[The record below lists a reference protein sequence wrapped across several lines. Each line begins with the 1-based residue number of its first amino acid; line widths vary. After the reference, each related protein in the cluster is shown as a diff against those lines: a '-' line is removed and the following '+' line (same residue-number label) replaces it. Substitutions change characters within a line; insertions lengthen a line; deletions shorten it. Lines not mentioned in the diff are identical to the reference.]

1 MHSHTTP
8 NLPLYKG
15 LSILLGKR
23 KIHIL
28 HKIEVLPDSSPSA
41 GRVPAVVLPWLGS
54 GAGVAPLKVPKE
66 IVLCL
71 TIRLIHPMQI
81 SPAGKSLGDLE
92 AKHEHCTRS
101 GGLEKTSTSPCS
113 SCQCWSWQSSQK
125 QHGLGAQEVLGSP
138 PGRSSSKAL
147 QHELGTS
154 CPMSLCCP
162 SATLFSHPH
171 SVQLPCLEDENK
183 ISSYFH
189 NVLSSSNTSSLIV

>member
-28 HKIEVLPDSSPSA
+28 QKIAVLPDSSPSA

-81 SPAGKSLGDLE
+81 SPAGKSLGNLE
-92 AKHEHCTRS
+92 AKHEHCTHS
-101 GGLEKTSTSPCS
+101 GGLEKNEGLSLQALPVNATST
-113 SCQCWSWQSSQK
+113 
-125 QHGLGAQEVLGSP
+125 HR
-138 PGRSSSKAL
+138 GRSEK
-147 QHELGTS
+147 
-154 CPMSLCCP
+154 
-162 SATLFSHPH
+162 
-171 SVQLPCLEDENK
+171 
-183 ISSYFH
+183 
-189 NVLSSSNTSSLIV
+189 SSLLQTCTTGR